1 MKTLQL
7 AVGLFCVVALLSP
20 VQAAPQPTVAGLV
33 EVFDN
38 AKLAPDA
45 AGISNLKI
53 TSGHLEI
60 TLESG
65 KAALVTAGSDPIGI
79 FFKGTGSLRYVTSD
93 PVEFPITSF
102 NVRKASNV
110 KMVKSGQDLTLTQN
124 FEEMYFW
131 TAGGPLPQLPAGG
144 EASSSLS
151 KSFAE
156 LRQNFSRDQSA
167 PGSHLF
173 VLQRLSFPGSAV
185 VRAEFGAGGNPLLY
199 VHDPIEFQTEGL
211 YSYQGSGS
219 SDSETKRFMYPVT
232 LSELPLGRDRK
243 TPPGAPF
250 YLTHLDYTLTA
261 SDATDAEL
269 TVQETV
275 MRQSE
280 AQTALRFS
288 LWDKLYYKEGVAPRL
303 MNLRSVKDSSGRELS
318 FHHQNG
324 ELIVGVPGISGTEL
338 KLTFQI
344 DGNFLIRPGGDNF
357 WQLGVAPWFP
367 QPDLNGQFYTVHSLV
382 KVKKPFIAFAPG
394 KTIVRKEEGDYNVV
408 ENLIEKPVQFAV
420 VHAGKYSYE
429 EETKAGVTVR
439 VASYGLKKPQAMKKL
454 TNLAFS
460 IMDYYTYF
468 LGPFPFPEFNILEI
482 NSYGFGQAPPGTM
495 FITQEAFN
503 PAQGELNR
511 MFSQGINERFA
522 HEIAHQYWG
531 HVVKMPSGDEQW
543 ITEAFAEYS
552 AALVLKKF
560 KGKAVYDRLV
570 ANWKDNAQ
578 RASETAPIALANRV
592 AGDPLVRR
600 QNRTWLMYDKGAYL
614 LYDLH
619 KQMGDDQF
627 LTFLKSF
634 QASFRWKYASTKDIV
649 ALLQFV
655 TKKDYSPFFEAN
667 YWGTGLPK

>member
-1 MKTLQL
+1 MKTPQV
-7 AVGLFCVVALLSP
+7 AAGLLLVIALLSP
-20 VQAAPQPTVAGLV
+20 AQAATPQTVAGLV

-38 AKLAPDA
+38 AQLAPYA
-45 AGISNLKI
+45 ANISNLKI
-53 TSGHLEI
+53 TNDHLEI

-65 KAALVTAGSDPIGI
+65 KAALVTAGSDPIGV
-79 FFKGTGSLRYVTSD
+79 FFKGTGSVKYVTAD
-93 PVEFPITSF
+93 PVEFPIASF
-102 NVRKASNV
+102 NARKASNV
-110 KMVKSGQDLTLTQN
+110 KMVKTGRSLTLTQN
-124 FEEMYFW
+124 FEEMFFW
-131 TAGGPLPQLPAGG
+131 TAGGPLPKLPSGG

-151 KSFAE
+151 RSFAE
-156 LRQNFSRDQSA
+156 HRQNFSRDQSS

-261 SDATDAEL
+261 SDGTDAEL
-269 TVQETV
+269 TVQETI

-288 LWDKLYYKEGVAPRL
+288 LWDRLYFKEGVAPRL

-324 ELIVGVPGISGTEL
+324 DLVVGVPGIPGTEL
-338 KLTFQI
+338 KLTFKI

-357 WQLGVAPWFP
+357 WQLGVASWFP

-460 IMDYYTYF
+460 IMDYYAYF

-592 AGDPLVRR
+592 AGDPMVRM

>member
-1 MKTLQL
+1 MKTPQL
-7 AVGLFCVVALLSP
+7 AIGLLLFVFIVAP
-20 VQAAPQPTVAGLV
+20 AQAAPPTVAGLV
-33 EVFDN
+33 ELFDN
-38 AKLAPDA
+38 AQLAPNA
-45 AGISNLKI
+45 ANVSNLKI
-53 TSGHLEI
+53 TNGHLEI
-60 TLESG
+60 MLESG
-65 KAALVTAGSDPIGI
+65 KAALVTAGSDPIGV
-79 FFKGTGSLRYVTSD
+79 FFKGNGSLKYVTPD

-102 NVRKASNV
+102 NARKASNV
-110 KMVKSGQDLTLTQN
+110 KVTRTDQSLTMTQK
-124 FEEMYFW
+124 FDEMFFW
-131 TAGGPLPQLPAGG
+131 TSGGPLPQLPAGN
-144 EASSSLS
+144 ESSSSLS
-151 KSFAE
+151 KSFADHR
-156 LRQNFSRDQSA
+156 LNFSRDQSA

-173 VLQRLSFPGSAV
+173 VLQRLSFPGSPV
-185 VRAEFGAGGNPLLY
+185 IRAEFGAGNDPLLY
-199 VHDPIEFQTEGL
+199 VYDPIESKAEGL

-219 SDSETKRFMYPVT
+219 LDSETKRFMYPIV

-243 TPPGAPF
+243 TPPAAPF
-250 YLTHLDYTLTA
+250 FLTHLDFTLTA
-261 SDATDAEL
+261 SDGTDAEL

-324 ELIVGVPGISGTEL
+324 DLIVGVPGIPGTEL
-338 KLTFQI
+338 KVTFKI

-357 WQLGVAPWFP
+357 WQLGVAAWFP
-367 QPDLNGQFYTVHSLV
+367 QPDFNGQFYTVHSLV
-382 KVKKPFIAFAPG
+382 KVKKPYIAFAPG
-394 KTIVRKEEGDYNVV
+394 KTIVRKEEGEYNVV
-408 ENLIEKPVQFAV
+408 ENVLEKPVQFAV

-495 FITQEAFN
+495 FITAEAFN

-511 MFSQGINERFA
+511 MYSQGINERFA

-592 AGDPLVRR
+592 AGDPMVRR

-634 QASFRWKYASTKDIV
+634 QASFRWKYASTKEIV